1 MSERTI
7 WEEFDEEGLDHA
19 ELENIAKE
27 AVEFLLQV
35 VPSLAGAKD
44 ATLDE
49 LASDDDV
56 KDLTY
61 NMLKVAAQWMNHHGV
76 HGDFIKAKIKA
87 AKIAGRKVRSRE
99 DMFGDVPEEFSGWLC
114 EAYEEGRERAKD
126 SAPDTGCAENVGE
139 NGEWCGDE

>member
-27 AVEFLLQV
+27 AVAFLLQA

-44 ATLDE
+44 ATSDE

-61 NMLKVAAQWMNHHGV
+61 EMLKVAAQWMDRRGINGSFV
-76 HGDFIKAKIKA
+76 KAQLEA
-87 AKIAGRKVRSRE
+87 AKREGRKVRSRE

-126 SAPDTGCAENVGE
+126 SAPD
-139 NGEWCGDE
+139 DEDREDDL